1 MARCDHDAA
10 LKEVEGAHPPA
21 PSDSRARDHM
31 ANTRTLLAWIRT
43 SVALIGLGFV
53 VARFGLF
60 LRALDAQAG
69 HGAASASPLSGVIG
83 VGLVLIGVLVGGLSL
98 RRFRQIEGSIEAGHF
113 RLDVSVELITA
124 GAVIIAG
131 LALATYLV
139 LTK

>member
-1 MARCDHDAA
+1 
-10 LKEVEGAHPPA
+10 
-21 PSDSRARDHM
+21 M

-83 VGLVLIGVLVGGLSL
+83 VGLVLIGVLVVGLSL

-113 RLDVSVELITA
+113 RLDVWVELITA
-124 GAVIIAG
+124 GAVLIAG
-131 LALATYLV
+131 LALATYLL
-139 LTK
+139 LTR